1 MTFRTEKQRR
11 AAFAKMAVGRTG
23 PLRRRA
29 RTGLR
34 RQQKLTVTQQR
45 LVVDNQKLIHHF
57 AKRYRNAGI
66 DYNDLVGEGQLGLL
80 AAARRYKKG
89 RGAKFSTYASKDIEA
104 HVRRALGKGRVVRI
118 PEKRLKQAKSQGPLT
133 PMVSLDTVA
142 SEGGIAQAHAKAAL
156 SKLRKRAG
164 KLPAGPQ
171 QVFLKRFYTNGDP
184 RPEPWPLRKV
194 ATTLKMPL
202 TRAYRLERQAKQGLG
217 IGRKRAG

>member
-1 MTFRTEKQRR
+1 MTVRSEKQRK
-11 AAFAKMAVGRTG
+11 AMFVKMAAGRTR
-23 PLRRRA
+23 PIRRRS
-29 RTGLR
+29 RPGLR
-34 RQQKLTVTQQR
+34 RQQKLTAAQQR
-45 LVVDNQKLIHHF
+45 LAVDNQKLIHHF

-104 HVRRALGKGRVVRI
+104 HIRRALGKGRVVRI
-118 PEKRLKQAKSQGPLT
+118 PEKRLKQAKAQGPLT

-142 SEGGIAQAHAKAAL
+142 SEGGIARAHARAAL

-164 KLPAGPQ
+164 KLSAGPQ

-184 RPEPWPLRKV
+184 RLEPWSLRKV

-202 TRAYRLERQAKQGLG
+202 TRAYRLERQAKQRLG
-217 IGRKRAG
+217 IGKAR

>member
-1 MTFRTEKQRR
+1 MTFRTDKQRR
-11 AAFAKMAVGRTG
+11 AAFAKMAAGRTV
-23 PLRRRA
+23 PTRRRS
-29 RTGLR
+29 RLGLR
-34 RQQKLTVTQQR
+34 RQQKLTATQQR

-80 AAARRYKKG
+80 AAARRYQKQKG
-89 RGAKFSTYASKDIEA
+89 KFSTYASKDIEA

-118 PEKRLKQAKSQGPLT
+118 PEKRLKQAKLQGPLT

-142 SEGGIAQAHAKAAL
+142 SEGGIAQAHARGSL
-156 SKLRKRAG
+156 SRLRRRAT
-164 KLPAGPQ
+164 KLPDGPR
-171 QVFLKRFYTNGDP
+171 QVFIKRFWSNGDP

-202 TRAYRLERQAKQGLG
+202 TRAYRLERQAKRRLG
-217 IGRKRAG
+217 IGRGK